1 MSEYQNPLND
11 FLNAEDGEENDLFA
25 DFSVSAEET
34 TVPPQAAANAPTPA
48 GGTTAPQTVAPAK
61 APEPPTQPQQ
71 TLFADAV
78 AQTPSATTQEA
89 AETDPFTAA
98 LKRAQAQS
106 ESRLTERFAEI
117 DAVFSYGKAEDAITD
132 RDMTFEDLRAKYE
145 TDFPELS
152 EPKKVSWTVSYG
164 KVSKSITS
172 PGSVKVYDIKAEI
185 ESSKAF
191 IDGIKKAKTDAE
203 KSPKC
208 LVKPKVT
215 AQQKG
220 EILKLPAYKDCC
232 TDIEEAKKS
241 SKSIILLPSKD
252 GRIYQMRKTP
262 VGNFTA
268 PAENI
273 AEFQQIHSGFEMTL
287 PKIPIHI
294 LMRVLNFFRQLSDRN
309 ELEALVHV
317 LYDTDLGRY
326 TLRVPKQELTHT
338 SVHCVLD
345 EEYPDYMIH
354 VMDIHSH
361 NTMSAKFSCIDD
373 DDEKATRLYA
383 VVGRLDRVLPDITV
397 RASCGGQFIPLRCE
411 EVFETGFK
419 AYPYPSEWND
429 RICERKPARRVLR
442 LRAALSS
449 AAKEGPQ

>member
-11 FLNAEDGEENDLFA
+11 FLNAEDGEENELFA

-34 TVPPQAAANAPTPA
+34 TVPPQAAINASAPA
-48 GGTTAPQTVAPAK
+48 DGAAAPQTVAPAR
-61 APEPPTQPQQ
+61 APETPTQPQQ

-78 AQTPSATTQEA
+78 AQTPSATTQVT

-106 ESRLTERFAEI
+106 DSRLTERFAEI
-117 DAVFSYGKAEDAITD
+117 DAIFSYGKAEDAITD

-152 EPKKVSWTVSYG
+152 ESKKVSWTVSYG
-164 KVSKSITS
+164 KVNKSITS

-232 TDIEEAKKS
+232 TSIEEAKKS
-241 SKSIILLPSKD
+241 GKSIILLPSKD

-273 AEFQQIHSGFEMTL
+273 LEFQQIHSGFEMTL
-287 PKIPIHI
+287 PKIPIHL

-309 ELEALVHV
+309 ELEALVHI

-326 TLRVPKQELTHT
+326 TLCVPKQELTHT
-338 SVHCVLD
+338 SVHCVLE
-345 EEYPDYMIH
+345 EEYPDHLIH

-361 NTMSAKFSCIDD
+361 NTMPAKFSGIDD

-383 VVGRLDRVLPDITV
+383 VVGRLDRVLPDITL

-429 RICERKPARRVLR
+429 RICERKPTRRVLR
-442 LRAALSS
+442 LKAALSS
-449 AAKEGPQ
+449 SAKEGPQ

>member
-11 FLNAEDGEENDLFA
+11 FLNAEDGEENELFA

-34 TVPPQAAANAPTPA
+34 TVSPQTAANAPAPA
-48 GGTTAPQTVAPAK
+48 DGAAAPQTTTPAR
-61 APEPPTQPQQ
+61 APEIPIQPQQ
-71 TLFADAV
+71 TLFADAM

-89 AETDPFTAA
+89 AESDPFTAA

-152 EPKKVSWTVSYG
+152 ESKKVSWTVSYG
-164 KVSKSITS
+164 KVSKNITS

-185 ESSKAF
+185 ENSKVF

-203 KSPKC
+203 KNPKC

-232 TDIEEAKKS
+232 TSIEEAKKS
-241 SKSIILLPSKD
+241 GKSIILLPSKD

-273 AEFQQIHSGFEMTL
+273 SEFQQIHSGFEMTL
-287 PKIPIHI
+287 PKIPIHT
-294 LMRVLNFFRQLSDRN
+294 LMQILNFFRQLSDRY

-338 SVHCVLD
+338 SVHCALD
-345 EEYPDYMIH
+345 EEYPDHMIH

-361 NTMSAKFSCIDD
+361 NTMPAKFSSIDN

-383 VVGRLDRVLPDITV
+383 VVGRLDKVLPDITV

-429 RICERKPARRVLR
+429 RICERKPARRVFHLK
-442 LRAALSS
+442 AALS

>member
-1 MSEYQNPLND
+1 MSEYPNPLND
-11 FLNAEDGEENDLFA
+11 FLNAEDRAENELFA
-25 DFSVSAEET
+25 DFFVSAEET
-34 TVPPQAAANAPTPA
+34 PVSPQAAANVPASA
-48 GGTTAPQTVAPAK
+48 GGMTAPQTGASVR
-61 APEPPTQPQQ
+61 APETPTQPQQ

-78 AQTPSATTQEA
+78 VQTPSATTQEA
-89 AETDPFTAA
+89 AEADPFTAA

-106 ESRLTERFAEI
+106 ESRLSERFAEI

-145 TDFPELS
+145 PDFPELS
-152 EPKKVSWTVSYG
+152 ESKKVFWTVSYG
-164 KVSKSITS
+164 KVKKSITS

-185 ESSKAF
+185 ESSKDF
-191 IDGIKKAKTDAE
+191 IEGIKKAKTDAE
-203 KSPKC
+203 KSHKC

-220 EILKLPAYKDCC
+220 DILKLPAYKDCC

-273 AEFQQIHSGFEMTL
+273 SEFQRIHSGFEMTL

-309 ELEALVHV
+309 KLEALVHV

-326 TLRVPKQELTHT
+326 TLCVPKQELTHT

-345 EEYPDYMIH
+345 TRRIWHCSMSRPCGGIPYPQAKRPGIPKR
-354 VMDIHSH
+354 SARC
-361 NTMSAKFSCIDD
+361 MSAARSIWSCFPCWSWRKNTGRIC
-373 DDEKATRLYA
+373 AA
-383 VVGRLDRVLPDITV
+383 V
-397 RASCGGQFIPLRCE
+397 
-411 EVFETGFK
+411 
-419 AYPYPSEWND
+419 AYPTRSS
-429 RICERKPARRVLR
+429 RAICTAAFPPTGKREKRR
-442 LRAALSS
+442 
-449 AAKEGPQ
+449 